1 MEMLCV
7 SVYNSVTD
15 ISVLG
20 TVNNTPELMKKKKNK
35 INEQD

>member
-1 MEMLCV
+1 MLCV

-15 ISVLG
+15 SSVLG
-20 TVNNTPELMKKKKNK
+20 TVNNTPELMKKKKKNK